1 MYAILQ
7 HGGHQ
12 YRVASGDR
20 ILVDRIPVEVG
31 STVTLESVLLIG
43 DGAETDVAKG
53 SPVEA
58 SVTATVIAH
67 RRGRKIRV
75 FTYKPKKRHRRT
87 LGYRSQLTELRIDEV
102 ARGKAAEKP
111 KAAAKPRKAAQP
123 EAEAAPEASKAVAEA
138 VKAEA
143 ADLAVEES
151 RRHRRRARGDEGGG
165 EEAGC
170 KAQGCESE
178 EGTRRWRI
186 RKAAGAPATDATAR
200 PSGSAS
206 SVTPARSSSRAPSSS
221 ASAGRRSSR
230 ASTSGVGRDHTLFAL
245 RTGTVAYDQ
254 TGHDRTRANVR
265 AMPIFSVGEMIEE
278 PVDEEPVAATG

>member
-75 FTYKPKKRHRRT
+75 FSYKPKKRHRRT
-87 LGYRSQLTELRIDEV
+87 LGYRSQLTELLIEEV
-102 ARGKAAEKP
+102 GRGKPAAKP
-111 KAAAKPRKAAQP
+111 KAAAPKRAAAPKAAAKADP
-123 EAEAAPEASKAVAEA
+123 IEAEAEAIATEAAAIAVEAEVAEA
-138 VKAEA
+138 EIAAAEEAVEDAVEAEVEA
-143 ADLAVEES
+143 A
-151 RRHRRRARGDEGGG
+151 
-165 EEAGC
+165 
-170 KAQGCESE
+170 
-178 EGTRRWRI
+178 
-186 RKAAGAPATDATAR
+186 AAEKPAT
-200 PSGSAS
+200 PK
-206 SVTPARSSSRAPSSS
+206 
-221 ASAGRRSSR
+221 
-230 ASTSGVGRDHTLFAL
+230 
-245 RTGTVAYDQ
+245 
-254 TGHDRTRANVR
+254 RTRT
-265 AMPIFSVGEMIEE
+265 PKPKKE
-278 PVDEEPVAATG
+278 PADGA

>member
-87 LGYRSQLTELRIDEV
+87 LGYRSQLTELLIDEIG
-102 ARGKAAEKP
+102 RGKAASKP
-111 KAAAKPRKAAQP
+111 KASAPKRAAAPKAAKAEVIEAGAESIAH
-123 EAEAAPEASKAVAEA
+123 EAEAIAVQAGAVEAEVAVAE
-138 VKAEA
+138 
-143 ADLAVEES
+143 LAVEEAVAAETDEPKAEKAAPKPAAPK
-151 RRHRRRARGDEGGG
+151 RARTPKPKKDPGD
-165 EEAGC
+165 
-170 KAQGCESE
+170 
-178 EGTRRWRI
+178 
-186 RKAAGAPATDATAR
+186 GA
-200 PSGSAS
+200 
-206 SVTPARSSSRAPSSS
+206 
-221 ASAGRRSSR
+221 
-230 ASTSGVGRDHTLFAL
+230 
-245 RTGTVAYDQ
+245 
-254 TGHDRTRANVR
+254 
-265 AMPIFSVGEMIEE
+265 
-278 PVDEEPVAATG
+278 

>member
-87 LGYRSQLTELRIDEV
+87 LGYRSQLTELLIDEV
-102 ARGKAAEKP
+102 GRGKAVTKP
-111 KAAAKPRKAAQP
+111 KATAPKRAAAPKATAKTDVIEAEVEAVAT
-123 EAEAAPEASKAVAEA
+123 EAEAIAEEAEAVEAEVAVAE
-138 VKAEA
+138 
-143 ADLAVEES
+143 LAVEEAVAAEAGETETETPAAKPAAPK
-151 RRHRRRARGDEGGG
+151 RARTPRPKKDPDD
-165 EEAGC
+165 
-170 KAQGCESE
+170 
-178 EGTRRWRI
+178 
-186 RKAAGAPATDATAR
+186 GA
-200 PSGSAS
+200 
-206 SVTPARSSSRAPSSS
+206 
-221 ASAGRRSSR
+221 
-230 ASTSGVGRDHTLFAL
+230 
-245 RTGTVAYDQ
+245 
-254 TGHDRTRANVR
+254 
-265 AMPIFSVGEMIEE
+265 
-278 PVDEEPVAATG
+278 

>member
-87 LGYRSQLTELRIDEV
+87 LGYRSQLTELLIDEV
-102 ARGKAAEKP
+102 GRGKVAAKP
-111 KAAAKPRKAAQP
+111 KAAAPKRAATPKAAAKADVI
-123 EAEAAPEASKAVAEA
+123 EAEAEAVATEAEAIAVEAEAVEADVAVAE
-138 VKAEA
+138 
-143 ADLAVEES
+143 LAVEEAVAGETETEKPAAKPAAPK
-151 RRHRRRARGDEGGG
+151 RARTPKPKKDPGD
-165 EEAGC
+165 
-170 KAQGCESE
+170 
-178 EGTRRWRI
+178 
-186 RKAAGAPATDATAR
+186 GA
-200 PSGSAS
+200 
-206 SVTPARSSSRAPSSS
+206 
-221 ASAGRRSSR
+221 
-230 ASTSGVGRDHTLFAL
+230 
-245 RTGTVAYDQ
+245 
-254 TGHDRTRANVR
+254 
-265 AMPIFSVGEMIEE
+265 
-278 PVDEEPVAATG
+278 

>member
-31 STVTLESVLLIG
+31 STVTLESVLLLG

-87 LGYRSQLTELRIDEV
+87 LGYRSQLTELLIDEV
-102 ARGKAAEKP
+102 GRGKAQAKP
-111 KAAAKPRKAAQP
+111 KAAAPKRAAAPKAARATVV
-123 EAEAAPEASKAVAEA
+123 EAEAETIADQAEAIAVEAEAVEAEVAVAE
-138 VKAEA
+138 
-143 ADLAVEES
+143 LAVEEAVAADAGEPEAEKPAAKVAA
-151 RRHRRRARGDEGGG
+151 RKRARTPKPKKDPGD
-165 EEAGC
+165 
-170 KAQGCESE
+170 
-178 EGTRRWRI
+178 
-186 RKAAGAPATDATAR
+186 GA
-200 PSGSAS
+200 
-206 SVTPARSSSRAPSSS
+206 
-221 ASAGRRSSR
+221 
-230 ASTSGVGRDHTLFAL
+230 
-245 RTGTVAYDQ
+245 
-254 TGHDRTRANVR
+254 
-265 AMPIFSVGEMIEE
+265 
-278 PVDEEPVAATG
+278 

>member
-75 FTYKPKKRHRRT
+75 FSYKPKKRHRRT
-87 LGYRSQLTELRIDEV
+87 LGFRSQLTELRIDDV
-102 ARGKAAEKP
+102 ARGKAEAKP
-111 KAAAKPRKAAQP
+111 KAAAAPKRATTKAAAKDADV
-123 EAEAAPEASKAVAEA
+123 EAEVEAIAAQAETVAAAADAVEAEIAEA
-138 VKAEA
+138 E
-143 ADLAVEES
+143 LAVEDAIEAEVEAPAAAKPAAPK
-151 RRHRRRARGDEGGG
+151 RARTPKPKKDTGD
-165 EEAGC
+165 
-170 KAQGCESE
+170 
-178 EGTRRWRI
+178 
-186 RKAAGAPATDATAR
+186 GA
-200 PSGSAS
+200 
-206 SVTPARSSSRAPSSS
+206 
-221 ASAGRRSSR
+221 
-230 ASTSGVGRDHTLFAL
+230 
-245 RTGTVAYDQ
+245 
-254 TGHDRTRANVR
+254 
-265 AMPIFSVGEMIEE
+265 
-278 PVDEEPVAATG
+278 

>member
-58 SVTATVIAH
+58 SVTATVVAH

-75 FTYKPKKRHRRT
+75 FTYKPKKRRRRT

-102 ARGKAAEKP
+102 ARGKAEAKAKP
-111 KAAAKPRKAAQP
+111 ATKPRRAAATHAA
-123 EAEAAPEASKAVAEA
+123 ETADAP

-143 ADLAVEES
+143 AAVEAMAATEPSAEETAPVAAAEPAPEASAAEAAASDSAAVEEPAAEKPAPK
-151 RRHRRRARGDEGGG
+151 RRAPRPKKETGD
-165 EEAGC
+165 
-170 KAQGCESE
+170 
-178 EGTRRWRI
+178 
-186 RKAAGAPATDATAR
+186 GA
-200 PSGSAS
+200 
-206 SVTPARSSSRAPSSS
+206 
-221 ASAGRRSSR
+221 
-230 ASTSGVGRDHTLFAL
+230 
-245 RTGTVAYDQ
+245 
-254 TGHDRTRANVR
+254 
-265 AMPIFSVGEMIEE
+265 
-278 PVDEEPVAATG
+278 

>member
-31 STVTLESVLLIG
+31 STVTLESVLLLG

-87 LGYRSQLTELRIDEV
+87 LGYRSQLTELLIEEV
-102 ARGKAAEKP
+102 GRG
-111 KAAAKPRKAAQP
+111 KAAAKPKASAPKRAAAPKAAKAEVIEAQAETIAREATAIAV
-123 EAEAAPEASKAVAEA
+123 EAEAAEAEVAVAE
-138 VKAEA
+138 
-143 ADLAVEES
+143 LAVEEAVAAETDEPKAEKAAPKPAAPK
-151 RRHRRRARGDEGGG
+151 RARTPKPKKDPGD
-165 EEAGC
+165 
-170 KAQGCESE
+170 
-178 EGTRRWRI
+178 
-186 RKAAGAPATDATAR
+186 GA
-200 PSGSAS
+200 
-206 SVTPARSSSRAPSSS
+206 
-221 ASAGRRSSR
+221 
-230 ASTSGVGRDHTLFAL
+230 
-245 RTGTVAYDQ
+245 
-254 TGHDRTRANVR
+254 
-265 AMPIFSVGEMIEE
+265 
-278 PVDEEPVAATG
+278 

>member
-31 STVTLESVLLIG
+31 STVTLESVLLLG

-87 LGYRSQLTELRIDEV
+87 LGYRSQLTELLIEEV
-102 ARGKAAEKP
+102 GRG
-111 KAAAKPRKAAQP
+111 KAAAKPKASAPKRAAAPKAAKAKVIEAQAETIAREAQAIAV
-123 EAEAAPEASKAVAEA
+123 EAEAAEAEVAVAE
-138 VKAEA
+138 
-143 ADLAVEES
+143 LAVEEAVAAETDEPKVEKAAPKPAAPK
-151 RRHRRRARGDEGGG
+151 RARTPKPKKDPGD
-165 EEAGC
+165 
-170 KAQGCESE
+170 
-178 EGTRRWRI
+178 
-186 RKAAGAPATDATAR
+186 GA
-200 PSGSAS
+200 
-206 SVTPARSSSRAPSSS
+206 
-221 ASAGRRSSR
+221 
-230 ASTSGVGRDHTLFAL
+230 
-245 RTGTVAYDQ
+245 
-254 TGHDRTRANVR
+254 
-265 AMPIFSVGEMIEE
+265 
-278 PVDEEPVAATG
+278 

>member
-43 DGAETDVAKG
+43 DGAEADVAKG

-111 KAAAKPRKAAQP
+111 KAAAKPRKAAEP
-123 EAEAAPEASKAVAEA
+123 EAVAATETPPKAAKEEP
-138 VKAEA
+138 KAEA
-143 ADLAVEES
+143 AELAVEE
-151 RRHRRRARGDEGGG
+151 
-165 EEAGC
+165 
-170 KAQGCESE
+170 
-178 EGTRRWRI
+178 
-186 RKAAGAPATDATAR
+186 APAAE
-200 PSGSAS
+200 
-206 SVTPARSSSRAPSSS
+206 TPKKTVAAKQGAAEKPAPKPRAPK
-221 ASAGRRSSR
+221 AKK
-230 ASTSGVGRDHTLFAL
+230 
-245 RTGTVAYDQ
+245 
-254 TGHDRTRANVR
+254 
-265 AMPIFSVGEMIEE
+265 E
-278 PVDEEPVAATG
+278 PADGA

>member
-75 FTYKPKKRHRRT
+75 FSYKPKKRHRRT
-87 LGYRSQLTELRIDEV
+87 LGYRSQLTELLIEEV
-102 ARGKAAEKP
+102 GRGKPAAKPKASAPKRAAAP
-111 KAAAKPRKAAQP
+111 KAAAKADPI
-123 EAEAAPEASKAVAEA
+123 EAEAEAIATEAAAIAVEAEVAEA
-138 VKAEA
+138 EIAAAEEAVEDAVEAEVEA
-143 ADLAVEES
+143 AAAEKPAAPK
-151 RRHRRRARGDEGGG
+151 RARTPKPKKEPAD
-165 EEAGC
+165 
-170 KAQGCESE
+170 
-178 EGTRRWRI
+178 
-186 RKAAGAPATDATAR
+186 GA
-200 PSGSAS
+200 
-206 SVTPARSSSRAPSSS
+206 
-221 ASAGRRSSR
+221 
-230 ASTSGVGRDHTLFAL
+230 
-245 RTGTVAYDQ
+245 
-254 TGHDRTRANVR
+254 
-265 AMPIFSVGEMIEE
+265 
-278 PVDEEPVAATG
+278 

>member
-102 ARGKAAEKP
+102 GRGKAKPKASAP
-111 KAAAKPRKAAQP
+111 KAAAAPKANAPKAGTAAKAGTAPKAAKPEVIEAAAEAIAQ
-123 EAEAAPEASKAVAEA
+123 EAEAIAVEAEAVEAEVAVAE
-138 VKAEA
+138 
-143 ADLAVEES
+143 LAVEEAVAADAVEPTS
-151 RRHRRRARGDEGGG
+151 EKPAAPKRARTPKPKKDPED
-165 EEAGC
+165 
-170 KAQGCESE
+170 
-178 EGTRRWRI
+178 
-186 RKAAGAPATDATAR
+186 GA
-200 PSGSAS
+200 
-206 SVTPARSSSRAPSSS
+206 
-221 ASAGRRSSR
+221 
-230 ASTSGVGRDHTLFAL
+230 
-245 RTGTVAYDQ
+245 
-254 TGHDRTRANVR
+254 
-265 AMPIFSVGEMIEE
+265 
-278 PVDEEPVAATG
+278 

>member
-87 LGYRSQLTELRIDEV
+87 LGFRSQLTELRIDEV
-102 ARGKAAEKP
+102 ARGKDGAKAKATAPKRAAAPKAAKAEGKEAKAETIAQESEAIAVQAEAAEADVAVAELAVEEAVASAADEPAAEKP
-111 KAAAKPRKAAQP
+111 AAKQT
-123 EAEAAPEASKAVAEA
+123 APK
-138 VKAEA
+138 
-143 ADLAVEES
+143 
-151 RRHRRRARGDEGGG
+151 RARTPRPKKDSGD
-165 EEAGC
+165 
-170 KAQGCESE
+170 
-178 EGTRRWRI
+178 
-186 RKAAGAPATDATAR
+186 GA
-200 PSGSAS
+200 
-206 SVTPARSSSRAPSSS
+206 
-221 ASAGRRSSR
+221 
-230 ASTSGVGRDHTLFAL
+230 
-245 RTGTVAYDQ
+245 
-254 TGHDRTRANVR
+254 
-265 AMPIFSVGEMIEE
+265 
-278 PVDEEPVAATG
+278 

>member
-87 LGYRSQLTELRIDEV
+87 LGYRSQLTELLIEEV
-102 ARGKAAEKP
+102 GRGKPAAKP
-111 KAAAKPRKAAQP
+111 KAAAPKRAAAPKAAKADP
-123 EAEAAPEASKAVAEA
+123 IEAEAEAVATEAAAIAVEAQVAEA
-138 VKAEA
+138 EISAAEA
-143 ADLAVEES
+143 AVEDAVEAEVEAAAAEKPAAPK
-151 RRHRRRARGDEGGG
+151 RARTPKPKKEPAD
-165 EEAGC
+165 
-170 KAQGCESE
+170 
-178 EGTRRWRI
+178 
-186 RKAAGAPATDATAR
+186 GA
-200 PSGSAS
+200 
-206 SVTPARSSSRAPSSS
+206 
-221 ASAGRRSSR
+221 
-230 ASTSGVGRDHTLFAL
+230 
-245 RTGTVAYDQ
+245 
-254 TGHDRTRANVR
+254 
-265 AMPIFSVGEMIEE
+265 
-278 PVDEEPVAATG
+278 

>member
-43 DGAETDVAKG
+43 DGSEADVAKG

-102 ARGKAAEKP
+102 ARGKAEEKP
-111 KAAAKPRKAAQP
+111 KAAAKPRKAAEP
-123 EAEAAPEASKAVAEA
+123 EAAAAPEASKAVVEA

-143 ADLAVEES
+143 SDLAVEE
-151 RRHRRRARGDEGGG
+151 AR
-165 EEAGC
+165 
-170 KAQGCESE
+170 
-178 EGTRRWRI
+178 
-186 RKAAGAPATDATAR
+186 ATA
-200 PSGSAS
+200 AE
-206 SVTPARSSSRAPSSS
+206 PAEEKVAAKKPAAAKPAAKPRAPK
-221 ASAGRRSSR
+221 AKK
-230 ASTSGVGRDHTLFAL
+230 
-245 RTGTVAYDQ
+245 
-254 TGHDRTRANVR
+254 
-265 AMPIFSVGEMIEE
+265 E
-278 PVDEEPVAATG
+278 PADGA

>member
-31 STVTLESVLLIG
+31 STVTLESVLLLG

-87 LGYRSQLTELRIDEV
+87 IGYRSQLTELLIDEV
-102 ARGKAAEKP
+102 GRGKAEAKP
-111 KAAAKPRKAAQP
+111 KAAAPKRAAAPKAAKAAVV
-123 EAEAAPEASKAVAEA
+123 EAEAGTIAVEAEAITVEAEAVEAEVAVAE
-138 VKAEA
+138 
-143 ADLAVEES
+143 LAVEEAVAADAGEPEAEKPAAKVAAPK
-151 RRHRRRARGDEGGG
+151 RARTPKPKKDPGD
-165 EEAGC
+165 
-170 KAQGCESE
+170 
-178 EGTRRWRI
+178 
-186 RKAAGAPATDATAR
+186 GA
-200 PSGSAS
+200 
-206 SVTPARSSSRAPSSS
+206 
-221 ASAGRRSSR
+221 
-230 ASTSGVGRDHTLFAL
+230 
-245 RTGTVAYDQ
+245 
-254 TGHDRTRANVR
+254 
-265 AMPIFSVGEMIEE
+265 
-278 PVDEEPVAATG
+278 